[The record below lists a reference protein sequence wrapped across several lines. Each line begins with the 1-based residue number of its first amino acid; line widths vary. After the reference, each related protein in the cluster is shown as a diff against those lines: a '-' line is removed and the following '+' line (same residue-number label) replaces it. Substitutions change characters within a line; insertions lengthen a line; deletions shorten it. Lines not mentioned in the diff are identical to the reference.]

1 MNKKIKSAIL
11 TLIVLCFFSQ
21 TSFANP
27 KLYKIRT
34 ILTLSASIFGLTALK
49 YNIDKKNIIKN
60 TQNKKS
66 NANNCTDFV
75 NGKFDKTVLISNI

>member
-27 KLYKIRT
+27 KLDKIRT

-49 YNIDKKNIIKN
+49 
-60 TQNKKS
+60 
-66 NANNCTDFV
+66 
-75 NGKFDKTVLISNI
+75 